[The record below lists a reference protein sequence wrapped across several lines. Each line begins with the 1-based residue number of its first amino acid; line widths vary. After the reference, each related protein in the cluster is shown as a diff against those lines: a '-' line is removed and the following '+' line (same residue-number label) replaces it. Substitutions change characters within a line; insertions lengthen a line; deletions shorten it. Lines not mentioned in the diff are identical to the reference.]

1 MRVEIK
7 DLSEEDVV
15 LISVMLDDAGFEYDT
30 DYTTLYGAGWAV
42 TGVRIMNPRAN
53 ALVAE
58 AFARWTMLPRL
69 SASIVLS
76 ASSALLTRVPL
87 RLGHT

>member
-1 MRVEIK
+1 MRIDIK

-15 LISVMLDDAGFEYDT
+15 LLSVMLDDAGFQYDT

-42 TGVRIMNPRAN
+42 TGLRIMSVQAN

-58 AFARWTMLPRL
+58 AFARWASLPRNTPL
-69 SASIVLS
+69 S
-76 ASSALLTRVPL
+76 
-87 RLGHT
+87 